1 MGKYL
6 VTILTAP
13 SQTSDGRRM
22 TEPGLGP
29 GLERPGYARFNRSKS
44 DYKQI

>member
-6 VTILTAP
+6 VTILAAP
-13 SQTSDGRRM
+13 SQTSESRR
-22 TEPGLGP
+22 TIEPGLGP
-29 GLERPGYARFNRSKS
+29 GLEKPEYARFNRSKS